1 MQEFIQFKRQRELG
15 TILGDTFKF
24 IRLQWKPL
32 FGLIFRIA
40 GPALILLVL
49 AYVFYMQSI
58 FGTFDTLSNNPGIF
72 STSEFG
78 VSVVLA
84 LLLIIIAGIAYYGL
98 MYGTVMHSIQ
108 SFMKNDGE
116 IDKKEVIDG
125 IKQDFWKLMG
135 MSVLTGL
142 MVGAGIAI
150 CIGPGIY
157 LWVVLSTT
165 YGILIFERRSVTDS
179 ISYSF
184 ELIKGEWWIT
194 FATLL
199 VIFILY
205 YVIII
210 IAQIPQYIYFF
221 IKMFTVAESMSS
233 DPSTMFDGI
242 YIALNGLAL
251 IGQYVM
257 YIIIVIAT
265 GFIYFNLNE
274 KKNFTGTIEV
284 IESLGATAMEEEE
297 GNESGEVRF

>member
-1 MQEFIQFKRQRELG
+1 MQDFIQFKRQRELG
-15 TILGDTFKF
+15 AILGDTFKF

-58 FGTFDTLSNNPGIF
+58 FGTFDILSNNPGIF

-78 VSVVLA
+78 VSVFLA
-84 LLLIIIAGIAYYGL
+84 LLLIILAGIAYYGL

-108 SFMKNDGE
+108 SYMRNEGE

-135 MSVLTGL
+135 MSVLTGV
-142 MVGAGIAI
+142 MVGAGILI

-165 YGILIFERRSVTDS
+165 YGILVFERRSVTDS

-205 YVIII
+205 YVIIV

-221 IKMFTVAESMSS
+221 IKMFTIADTISS

-242 YIALNGLAL
+242 YIALNGIAL
-251 IGQYVM
+251 IGQYIM
-257 YIIIVIAT
+257 YVIIVIAT

-284 IESLGATAMEEEE
+284 IESLGATSKEEDE
-297 GNESGEVRF
+297 NRSGEVRF